1 MNKLSIKDLQLKGK
15 RLFVRVDFNVP
26 LDQEGRITNDTRI
39 KASLPTIQYAIA
51 NHARVILASHL
62 GRPKGKSNPAMS
74 LKPVATALEKL
85 LRQPVQMAQ
94 DCVGDAVLAQS
105 KALREGEVLL
115 LENLR
120 FHSQE
125 ESNDPEFSK
134 QLASLCDLYVND
146 AFGTA
151 HRAHASTAGMVPF
164 VGKAAAGLLMEKEL
178 TYLGKATRNPDR
190 PYVAILGGAK
200 VSDKIEVIENLLGV
214 VDVLLIGGG
223 MAYTFLASEEYEIGK
238 SLVETDKINTAS
250 DLLKM
255 AQKRK
260 VKLIL
265 PVDHVVTSKID
276 ASAEHKVT
284 SIQETPM
291 DWMGVDI
298 GPETIIRFKQQIA
311 AAKTILWNGP
321 LGIFEI
327 EPFAQGTMAIAQAV
341 AESHATTIV
350 GGGDS
355 IAAIHKAGV
364 EGKISHISTGGGAS
378 LEFLGG
384 LKLPGVEAL
393 SDKP

>member
-15 RLFVRVDFNVP
+15 RLFIRVDFNVP
-26 LDQEGRITNDTRI
+26 LDQDGRITNDTRI
-39 KASLPTIQYAIA
+39 KASLPTIQYALA
-51 NHARVILASHL
+51 NQARVILASHL
-62 GRPKGKSNPAMS
+62 GRPKGKVNPAMS
-74 LKPVATALEKL
+74 LKPVAAALEKL
-85 LRQPVQMAQ
+85 LRQKVQMAS
-94 DCVGDAVLAQS
+94 DCIGNEVLVQS
-105 KALREGEVLL
+105 KSLRDGEVLL

-120 FHSQE
+120 FHPQE
-125 ESNDPEFSK
+125 ETNDPEFSK
-134 QLASLCDLYVND
+134 LLAALCDLYVND

-151 HRAHASTAGMVPF
+151 HRAHASTAGMIPY

-190 PYVAILGGAK
+190 PYVTILGGAK

-223 MAYTFLASEEYEIGK
+223 MAYTFLASEGYEIGK
-238 SLVETDKINTAS
+238 SLVETDKINTAR
-250 DLLKM
+250 DLIKK
-255 AQKRK
+255 AQEGN

-276 ASAEHKVT
+276 ASAEYKVT

-291 DWMGVDI
+291 EWIGVDI
-298 GPETIIRFKQQIA
+298 GPETIARFKQQIA
-311 AAKTILWNGP
+311 AAKTVLWNGP
-321 LGIFEI
+321 LGIFEV

-355 IAAIHKAGV
+355 IAAINKAGV

-384 LKLPGVEAL
+384 SKLPGVEAL
-393 SDKP
+393 SDK